1 MRSPAELWRAVVRH
15 AASGEPTFC
24 FDEAREWSREQFEHL
39 VELGILREGP
49 LAASVVCDA
58 CGKMHREDV
67 RREPSVRDPLGKR
80 AYIRCEEGP
89 VHVPEIRLRQ
99 WVVDGS
105 VFAKSLAAAM
115 ALSGT
120 VEEISAGRVW
130 KLGRRRL
137 AGRFRD
143 VFLSM
148 AGTSEHA
155 RIADVAARH
164 LTGQGRDSCS
174 PDTRASTARPG
185 PAHRLSTS
193 RKWWNSA
200 RSGLIGRP
208 QITSRMPCPGTG
220 PSNRIRSAVCP
231 SRKGSLGRR
240 SRWRSASRRCAS
252 SRGANPGRSIWK
264 KRASPT
270 PDGSRERWTSSSR
283 SSDSSLC
290 AAGVCRWPK
299 SRGARATWTDFAG
312 RSAICESGLA
322 V

>member
-1 MRSPAELWRAVVRH
+1 VRR

-24 FDEAREWSREQFEHL
+24 FDEVREWSRERFERL
-39 VELGILREGP
+39 VGLGLLREGP

-67 RREPSVRDPLGKR
+67 LWEPSVQDPLGKR

-99 WVVDGS
+99 WVFDGG
-105 VFAKSLAAAM
+105 VMARRLAAAM

-164 LTGQGRDSCS
+164 LIAKDGILLAGEERLNNNLDRLTVLDVAEVVELSAEGLTVDLDYIEDALPRD
-174 PDTRASTARPG
+174 RAI
-185 PAHRLSTS
+185 
-193 RKWWNSA
+193 KED
-200 RSGLIGRP
+200 
-208 QITSRMPCPGTG
+208 
-220 PSNRIRSAVCP
+220 RIAVCP

-240 SRWRSASRRCAS
+240 SCWRSARRRFAS
-252 SRGANPGRSIWK
+252 SREANHGMLIWK
-264 KRASPT
+264 ARASPT
-270 PDGSRERWTSSSR
+270 QGGSRERWTSSFR
-283 SSDSSLC
+283 SSDSSHC
-290 AAGVCRWPK
+290 VAENCCSQK
-299 SRGARATWTDFAG
+299 SSGARTTRMAFAG
-312 RSAICESGLA
+312 RSAIFESGLA